1 MSRSALMNSKLFRKL
16 KILLIKTV
24 IYLQSSFQENH
35 IMKSQCNAAIMQN
48 KRSKPH
54 LCSSCYI
61 ANISNSNLIDL
72 FIFILSIDV
81 LLLLREWRW
90 LQNIP
95 LSISFTFLSLPQVKV
110 ELSGDWLLARNWP
123 SHGHREKLGTRL
135 ICKTMKEGGEWG
147 KLFWKTFLLF
157 SEHHTQTVLS
167 DANKCIFWPI
177 KKVAKWKVC
186 LLNGLSMKMAARVN
200 YLSRK
205 IIQICWGQT
214 NSQKQFSF
222 SCTQS
227 LKQRSEYVR

>member
-35 IMKSQCNAAIMQN
+35 IMKSQCSAAIMQN

-72 FIFILSIDV
+72 FILSIDV

-90 LQNIP
+90 QQNIP

-135 ICKTMKEGGEWG
+135 ICKTMKEGESEVNYFEKHFFYFLNITH
-147 KLFWKTFLLF
+147 KLF
-157 SEHHTQTVLS
+157 
-167 DANKCIFWPI
+167 
-177 KKVAKWKVC
+177 
-186 LLNGLSMKMAARVN
+186 
-200 YLSRK
+200 
-205 IIQICWGQT
+205 
-214 NSQKQFSF
+214 
-222 SCTQS
+222 
-227 LKQRSEYVR
+227 